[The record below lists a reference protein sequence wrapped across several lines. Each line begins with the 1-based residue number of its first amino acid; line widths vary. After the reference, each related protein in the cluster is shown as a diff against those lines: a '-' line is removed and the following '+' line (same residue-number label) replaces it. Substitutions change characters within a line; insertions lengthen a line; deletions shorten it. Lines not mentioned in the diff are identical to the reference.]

1 LLQGWLDKGNPNVK
15 HYVTL
20 LDTEWAALNGQRH
33 VASKLYETSVTLA
46 ARGGFLQD
54 AGLANERY
62 ADFLLRDVPDEDE
75 AAHRMEEAIRFYGNW
90 RAARKVDRLR
100 VKLRQLSRLV

>member
-1 LLQGWLDKGNPNVK
+1 MGSPEL
-15 HYVTL
+15 
-20 LDTEWAALNGQRH
+20 A
-33 VASKLYETSVTLA
+33 VTLA

-90 RAARKVDRLR
+90 GAARKVDRLR
-100 VKLRQLSRLV
+100 VEAASAISSCLTVVSCEPVRFDSLLSFKMQ